1 MSMGAIDE
9 FPHQEAIILHLA
21 GKGEADVVSA
31 ADIAKA
37 VGTDRQ
43 EDIDAEVAHLVNIG
57 LARRS
62 GDGFQLTGEGREAA
76 ARFA

>member
-21 GKGEADVVSA
+21 GKGDDEAVSA
-31 ADIAKA
+31 EDIARA

-43 EDIDAEVAHLVNIG
+43 EDIDAEVGHLVDIG

-62 GDGFQLTGEGREAA
+62 GGGFQLTSEGREAA

>member
-21 GKGEADVVSA
+21 SKGEADVVSA

-43 EDIDAEVAHLVNIG
+43 EDIDAEVGHLVNIG

-62 GDGFQLTGEGREAA
+62 GDGFQLTSEGREAA